1 MAQANHVI
9 VAESVAH
16 TECVEDV
23 SMAVVKFDVAVVS
36 KAPTKITVI
45 DVDIYK
51 TLAKPL

>member
-1 MAQANHVI
+1 MAQANHV
-9 VAESVAH
+9 VFAESVAH

-23 SMAVVKFDVAVVS
+23 SKAFVKFDVAVVS

-45 DVDIYK
+45 DIDIYK